1 MDTNF
6 LYIAV
11 GTLVLF
17 VIYELIQVK
26 SSELSQKVKLL
37 SYFSS
42 ILVGIYITSLLYLG
56 PDIPFLILLSIFCV
70 PFWIYYTYY
79 RFKEDKKNVLTSIG
93 IVVLMVIT
101 TWLYGF

>member
-11 GTLVLF
+11 GTLVLV

-42 ILVGIYITSLLYLG
+42 ILVGIYITSLLYVG
-56 PDIPFLILLSIFCV
+56 PDIQFLILLSIFCV
-70 PFWIYYTYY
+70 PVWIYYTYC
-79 RFKEDKKNVLTSIG
+79 RFKEDKRNVITSIG

-101 TWLYGF
+101 IWFYRV